1 MSEWCLEQGIG
12 VTQKELGNG
21 EGLMGSRHLEMCHY
35 MVSAVFHGG
44 H

>member
-1 MSEWCLEQGIG
+1 MGLEQGVG

-21 EGLMGSRHLEMCHY
+21 EGLMGSGPLEMCHY
-35 MVSAVFHGG
+35 MVSAVFPGG